1 MPAIYQYRE
10 FAVAGGLMSYGG
22 SLTDAYPRAGIYAG
36 RILAGAKP
44 GDLPVEQSTKVELS
58 NQRNRSLAA

>member
-1 MPAIYQYRE
+1 
-10 FAVAGGLMSYGG
+10 MSYGG
-22 SLTDAYPRAGIYAG
+22 SLTDAYHRAGIYAG